1 MCSKREIAHKT
12 IHYHSSSSSSAAA
25 ALVVVVAAAVAI
37 TVAVVAS
44 LLLLPRRDFTQG
56 IKRSP
61 ASISGTVED
70 DLFQENGLITMFKI
84 SMCLLWACK

>member
-1 MCSKREIAHKT
+1 MAHKT
-12 IHYHSSSSSSAAA
+12 IHYHSSSSSSAV
-25 ALVVVVAAAVAI
+25 LVVVVAAAV
-37 TVAVVAS
+37 VVVAS

-84 SMCLLWACK
+84 SMCVLWACK